1 MPRLSPYR
9 AEERLDDWIAGPAVR
24 THHRRSAAATPE
36 ALWDAARAVRLADT
50 RTLARLVRWRI
61 PGVPERQTFDELFR
75 AYPFTL
81 LDAGDTWS
89 VSGLCGRIWTLAR
102 DYPRLSGP
110 EEFRGW
116 DQRGTVRVLFAH
128 WAEPA
133 EDGRATLVS
142 EARVAPVG
150 ATARARL
157 RDAPDAGPRHPRR
170 RYRAR
175 AAARSVDGDRPVR
188 AHRGR
193 RAARGCRAAGGA

>member
-9 AEERLDDWIAGPAVR
+9 ADERLDDWMPGPAVR
-24 THHRRSAAATPE
+24 PHHPPRPAARTPPRRSAPATPE

-61 PGVPERQTFDELFR
+61 PGVPDGQSYDELFR

-81 LDAGDTWS
+81 LDEGDTWS

-110 EEFRGW
+110 DEFRGW
-116 DQRGTVRVLFAH
+116 NQRGTVRVLFAH

-142 EARVAPVG
+142 EARVAPVDT
-150 ATARARL
+150 TARVRL
-157 RDAPDAGPRHPRR
+157 RALWTVIGAFERVVAAEPLTV
-170 RYRAR
+170 
-175 AAARSVDGDRPVR
+175 AARR
-188 AHRGR
+188 AERG
-193 RAARGCRAAGGA
+193 GG

>member
-9 AEERLDDWIAGPAVR
+9 ADERLDDWIPGPAVR
-24 THHRRSAAATPE
+24 THHRRTAAATPE

-50 RTLARLVRWRI
+50 RALARLVRWRI

-102 DYPRLSGP
+102 DYPRLSDP
-110 EEFRGW
+110 EEFRRW

-133 EDGRATLVS
+133 ENGRATLVS
-142 EARVAPVG
+142 EARVAPVD
-150 ATARARL
+150 ATARMRL
-157 RDAPDAGPRHPRR
+157 RALWAVIGPFEPLVG
-170 RYRAR
+170 AEPL
-175 AAARSVDGDRPVR
+175 AVAARRAEQDG
-188 AHRGR
+188 G
-193 RAARGCRAAGGA
+193 